1 MIVSE
6 TTCVCVFIEGQTTN
20 ADRHRQME
28 GRISYAKRLTGCGGK
43 REDAALSVDG
53 SLLHLELDDGP
64 TKICPLRWTLLP
76 MALEASMRRLFR
88 LWTDHGRAD

>member
-1 MIVSE
+1 M
-6 TTCVCVFIEGQTTN
+6 CVRVYRGTDNERRQAQAHGGQN
-20 ADRHRQME
+20 IIRKE
-28 GRISYAKRLTGCGGK
+28 TGCGGK